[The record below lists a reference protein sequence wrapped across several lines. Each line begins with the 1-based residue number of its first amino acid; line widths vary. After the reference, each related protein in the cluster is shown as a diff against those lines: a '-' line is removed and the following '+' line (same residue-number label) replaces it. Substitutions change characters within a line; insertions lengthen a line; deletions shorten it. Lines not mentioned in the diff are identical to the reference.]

1 MKFRFTMLFTM
12 AVALSAQRITDTRTA
27 SMRGGGNGDLRLFN
41 CRVSINRR
49 GSVDVSFDTDSNSRI
64 AFVGRVQRMDRGRII
79 ADMNG
84 NNIGGQME
92 IEVDSRNRVRS
103 IFMEK
108 QNGRDRYELNWRN

>member
-1 MKFRFTMLFTM
+1 
-12 AVALSAQRITDTRTA
+12 
-27 SMRGGGNGDLRLFN
+27 
-41 CRVSINRR
+41 
-49 GSVDVSFDTDSNSRI
+49 
-64 AFVGRVQRMDRGRII
+64 MDRGRII